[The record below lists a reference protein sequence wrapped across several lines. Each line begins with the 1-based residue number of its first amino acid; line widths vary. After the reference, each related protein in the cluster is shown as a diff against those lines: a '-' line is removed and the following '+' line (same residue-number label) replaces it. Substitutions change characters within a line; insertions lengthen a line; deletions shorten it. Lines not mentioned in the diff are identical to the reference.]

1 MIMIII
7 ILMHLGLVIKSQ
19 RFKPPRAAAV
29 NVPIPR
35 LPRQLRDHLGEQA
48 DALRALGFVLAAA
61 LFSLALAPSQDDA
74 GGFGTYWEYLLAEPG
89 YGPAY
94 PSAYA
99 PQERPLELDLPFAAE
114 DAAAATAAPSPA
126 AQEEWLSYT
135 IARRDTLGGILRK
148 IKADDEAFAY
158 LVTLRMQSYNKLH
171 PRKQINYRMDGA
183 GRLAALRYKLSP
195 ELHFNFVRNPDGS
208 MSASEDVPQLSS
220 RRASG
225 IASITPDTPSIYQA
239 FVSAGIPDLMI
250 NKVADVLETR
260 VDFVREIRDGD
271 SIAIHYEQLYDADGD
286 YAGPGQLYGVHL
298 VNRGVSKIGL
308 LNPADGSYYTENGE
322 NAQRAFLLSP
332 LKFTRI
338 SSRYSLR
345 RFHPVLKKWRPHR
358 GVDFAAPAGT
368 PIRATG
374 DGTVDFV
381 GTKGGYGRLVSI
393 QHYGGK
399 YTTLYAHMS
408 RYAKGM
414 RSGVQVLQGDVIG
427 YVGATGLATGPHLH
441 YEFRI
446 DGVHVDPLSA
456 KVPLVKPS
464 LTPDQLRAF
473 ASATAEAQKALGV
486 EVAIEAA
493 AAAGEEG

>member
-1 MIMIII
+1 MP
-7 ILMHLGLVIKSQ
+7 L
-19 RFKPPRAAAV
+19 
-29 NVPIPR
+29 PR
-35 LPRQLRDHLGEQA
+35 LPRQLRDHLAEQA
-48 DALRALGFVLAAA
+48 QSLWALGFVLAAA
-61 LFSLALAPSQDDA
+61 LFSLALAPAQEEAS
-74 GGFGTYWEYLLAEPG
+74 GFEAYFEDLLAEPD

-99 PQERPLELDLPFAAE
+99 PQERPLALDLPFAEE
-114 DAAAATAAPSPA
+114 DAAAAAAAEPPVPA
-126 AQEEWLSYT
+126 AEKEEWLSYT

-171 PRKQINYRMDGA
+171 PRKQIDYRMDDA

-195 ELHFNFVRNPDGS
+195 ELHFNFVRSPDGT
-208 MSASEDVPQLSS
+208 MSASEDVPQLAS
-220 RRASG
+220 RRVSG
-225 IASITPDTPSIYQA
+225 LAAITPDTPSIYQA
-239 FVSAGIPDLMI
+239 FVNAGIPDLMI

-271 SIAIHYEQLYDADGD
+271 SIAIYYEQLYDADGD

-298 VNRGVSKIGL
+298 INQGVSKIGL
-308 LNPADGSYYTENGE
+308 LNPADGSYYTEKGE
-322 NAQRAFLLSP
+322 NSQRAFLLSP

-345 RFHPVLKKWRPHR
+345 RFHPVLKKWRAHR
-358 GVDFAAPAGT
+358 GVDFAAPTGT

-374 DGTVDFV
+374 DGVIEFV
-381 GTKGGYGRLVSI
+381 GTKGGYGKVVSI
-393 QHYGGK
+393 RHYGGK

-408 RYAKGM
+408 RYAQGM
-414 RSGVQVLQGDVIG
+414 RGGVQVLQGDVIG
-427 YVGATGLATGPHLH
+427 YVGSTGLSTGPHLH

-456 KVPLVKPS
+456 KVPVVKPS
-464 LTPDQLRAF
+464 LTAEQLRAF
-473 ASATAEAQKALGV
+473 ATATAEAQRALGI
-486 EVAIEAA
+486 EVTIEEAA